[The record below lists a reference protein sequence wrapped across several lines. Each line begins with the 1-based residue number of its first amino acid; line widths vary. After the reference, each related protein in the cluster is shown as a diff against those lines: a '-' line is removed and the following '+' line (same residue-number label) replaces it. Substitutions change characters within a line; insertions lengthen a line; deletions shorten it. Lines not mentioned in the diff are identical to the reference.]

1 MMRVS
6 QIIMLCLLN
15 LYSAVCQLYLDK
27 TGRRKKE
34 KPDKFDS
41 SIREHQQED
50 AKQMHLWF
58 IALSFADIAFFF
70 KQIEV
75 CDNPALS
82 DNG

>member
-1 MMRVS
+1 MPYIS
-6 QIIMLCLLN
+6 YISIKLGEEE
-15 LYSAVCQLYLDK
+15 K
-27 TGRRKKE
+27 TE

-50 AKQMHLWF
+50 AKQRHLCF
-58 IALSFADIAFFF
+58 IALSFADIAFFKK